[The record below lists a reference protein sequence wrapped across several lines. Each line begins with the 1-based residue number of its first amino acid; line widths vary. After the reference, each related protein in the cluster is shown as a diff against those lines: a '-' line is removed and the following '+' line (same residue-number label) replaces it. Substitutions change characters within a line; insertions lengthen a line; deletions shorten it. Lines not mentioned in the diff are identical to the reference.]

1 MMANSTIDNATL
13 SMFQNETASI
23 TICIIYTIIT
33 TVNLAGNGI
42 SMWLL
47 IFRTSPK
54 TPSIIFMINLTL
66 TDLILGA
73 ALPFQINYLVQG
85 YNWNMGPSMC
95 RFLTIVFF
103 SNMYCSILTMTAI
116 SVDRYLGIIRPLR
129 FRQMRESKFMAVI
142 VCLLM
147 WGLVLLVLHPLMT
160 TDLTFYVP
168 ELQITTCFDMLRRD
182 MLPSIT
188 AWAAFLF
195 AMFVILFL
203 FPFCITTFCYISVI
217 RRLTR
222 DSKTAQKGRAVRL
235 AFTVLLVFT
244 LCFAPNNILLITH
257 TVQRLFYGR
266 SLYLA
271 YKLSLSFSCVNS
283 CLDPFIY
290 YFASKEF
297 REKLRQM
304 FKLRSLSSV
313 DAPSFYSAHYTCN
326 GQEGEHSKVC
336 LSQSQ

>member
-1 MMANSTIDNATL
+1 
-13 SMFQNETASI
+13 
-23 TICIIYTIIT
+23 
-33 TVNLAGNGI
+33 
-42 SMWLL
+42 
-47 IFRTSPK
+47 
-54 TPSIIFMINLTL
+54 
-66 TDLILGA
+66 
-73 ALPFQINYLVQG
+73 
-85 YNWNMGPSMC
+85 
-95 RFLTIVFF
+95 
-103 SNMYCSILTMTAI
+103 MYCSILTMTAI
-116 SVDRYLGIIRPLR
+116 SVDRYLGIVRPMT
-129 FRQMRESKFMAVI
+129 FRQMRESKSMAVI
-142 VCLLM
+142 VCLFM
-147 WGLVLLVLHPLMT
+147 WALVLLVLYPLMT

-195 AMFVILFL
+195 TMFVILFL
-203 FPFCITTFCYISVI
+203 FPFCITTFCYIRVI
-217 RRLTR
+217 RKLTR

-235 AFTVLLVFT
+235 AITVLLVFT

-257 TVQRLFYGR
+257 TVQKLFYGR

-313 DAPSFYSAHYTCN
+313 DAGSYYSAHYTCN

-336 LSQSQ
+336 LSLSQ